1 MPNNFIL
8 FYQLLLAVKNN
19 DILQLGT
26 ILHNEGCVL
35 ESFFQ
40 FFGMA
45 DQCFFSY
52 KLGEFVFRK

>member
-1 MPNNFIL
+1 VPNNFIP
-8 FYQLLLAVKNN
+8 FYHLLLAVKNN

-26 ILHNEGCVL
+26 ILNNEGCVL

-45 DQCFFSY
+45 DQCFFF
-52 KLGEFVFRK
+52 LQTW

>member
-1 MPNNFIL
+1 VPNNFIL
-8 FYQLLLAVKNN
+8 FYHLLLALKNN

-26 ILHNEGCVL
+26 ILNNEGCVL

-45 DQCFFSY
+45 DQCFLF
-52 KLGEFVFRK
+52 LQILATW